1 MRRYWS
7 QTLTRRYLRPTLTMR
22 YLWQYLKMGYL
33 EAVKNSETVD
43 ENREALQ
50 IRESGSKDTEEELF
64 TILRPR

>member
-1 MRRYWS
+1 MMRYWS
-7 QTLTRRYLRPTLTMR
+7 QTLTMR

-50 IRESGSKDTEEELF
+50 EPARAVRK
-64 TILRPR
+64 ILKRNCLQFRVHAS